1 MQKYT
6 TSSLSTHSYFQII
19 TTVGERCRD
28 RVTYFPEF
36 NGALKLLTSDYEED
50 GQVDARV
57 ECWLQLK
64 TLPVP
69 GDGMG

>member
-1 MQKYT
+1 M
-6 TSSLSTHSYFQII
+6 
-19 TTVGERCRD
+19 GERCRD

-36 NGALKLLTSDYEED
+36 NGALKLLTSHYEED

>member
-1 MQKYT
+1 M
-6 TSSLSTHSYFQII
+6 
-19 TTVGERCRD
+19 VGERCRD
-28 RVTYFPEF
+28 GVTYFPEF
-36 NGALKLLTSDYEED
+36 NGALKLLTSDDEED